1 MLCEETAVDFFKSN
15 DIVVRIEDKTN
26 PGQKIDVEFNGSL
39 YEEQQRAIES
49 LEIHQC
55 GTLYATTAFG
65 KTVTAAALIAR
76 KKVNTLILVH
86 TKALLDQWRE
96 RLEEYLSTDFQSEQQ
111 PKGRGRRKKFQQ
123 FGGLSSTEIAKSI
136 LRSCSLA

>member
-1 MLCEETAVDFFKSN
+1 MLPRGCEEAAVDFFKSN
-15 DIVVRIEDKTN
+15 GVEVGIEDKTN

-76 KKVNTLILVH
+76 KKVNRDTQKIVN
-86 TKALLDQWRE
+86 
-96 RLEEYLSTDFQSEQQ
+96 
-111 PKGRGRRKKFQQ
+111 
-123 FGGLSSTEIAKSI
+123 
-136 LRSCSLA
+136 